1 MIVARAKQ
9 GIESKEKQ
17 VILSAR
23 LVFSQIV
30 KQTDSQ
36 TDRQGSISTP
46 MISKKAVLKK
56 SALDK
61 NKTTDITK
69 LLAELRRPE

>member
-23 LVFSQIV
+23 LVSSQIV

-56 SALDK
+56 STLDK